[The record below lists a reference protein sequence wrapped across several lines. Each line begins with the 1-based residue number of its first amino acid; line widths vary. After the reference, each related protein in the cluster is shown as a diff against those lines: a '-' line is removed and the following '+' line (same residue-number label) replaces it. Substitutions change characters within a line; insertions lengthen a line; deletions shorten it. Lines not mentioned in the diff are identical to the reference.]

1 MHHLILLLSLAA
13 GPGPQ
18 TVYSQICDASTA
30 VAVGSDRFLVSND
43 EQEDKKDKLWLY
55 QIGRP
60 APAAPAF
67 DISSHL
73 TLKGDA
79 ESDIEGST
87 MLNGT
92 VYWIPSHGRTKKG
105 KLQPNRYQLFALTP
119 REAGKGI
126 VLVPT
131 GKPYTRLM
139 QDMLDQFPKLGLA
152 PLTPAE
158 APDLAPEAPKGTN
171 IEGLAAWKE
180 NQLLI
185 AFRNPIPDGKAL
197 LIPLENPAQVIQNGE
212 KARFGKPIRLDLG
225 GLGIRSI
232 ERWEQQKTYVIAAGA
247 FDDSPAFHLFS
258 WSGDPAQPPAR
269 LPDDLSGLRPEAIV
283 VFPGRN
289 EVLLLS
295 DDGGV
300 KVNGT
305 ECKDLPKAQ
314 QSFRSRWISL
324 AKP

>member
-18 TVYSQICDASTA
+18 TVYTQICDASTA

-55 QIGRP
+55 RIGQP

-73 TLKGDA
+73 ALKGDA
-79 ESDIEGST
+79 ESDIEGSA

-92 VYWIPSHGRTKKG
+92 VYWITSHGRTKKG
-105 KLQPNRYQLFALTP
+105 KLQTNRYQLFALTP
-119 REAGKGI
+119 KEAGKGI
-126 VLVPT
+126 DLVPT

-139 QDMLDQFPKLGLA
+139 EDMLARFPNLGLA

-158 APDLAPEAPKGTN
+158 DPNLAPEAPKGTN
-171 IEGLAAWKE
+171 IEGLAAWKGD
-180 NQLLI
+180 QLLI
-185 AFRNPIPDGKAL
+185 AFRNPIPGEKAL
-197 LIPLENPAQVIQNGE
+197 LIPLENPTQVIEKGE
-212 KARFGKPIRLDLG
+212 KARFGEPIQLDLG

-232 ERWEQQKTYVIAAGA
+232 EHWEQQKIYLIAAGA
-247 FDDSPAFHLFS
+247 FDDGPTFHLFS
-258 WSGDPAQPPAR
+258 WSGDPAQPPTR
-269 LPDDLSGLRPEAIV
+269 LPHDLVGLRPEAIV

-289 EVLLLS
+289 EILLLS
-295 DDGGV
+295 DDGGI

-314 QSFRSRWISL
+314 KSFRSRWVSL